1 MFGIFKKKSSSEF
14 EVMAENL
21 YEVLVISPPSSGDEN
36 SLGPS
41 ELEIGINNL
50 AKFTAKRTLM
60 LEATLHLATVVALD
74 GNAVHPLLKAVDAKI
89 AKHWLDR
96 GLISSIDTKIHDLCF
111 KEVEKILENPMKW
124 SRDWL
129 NEFYVGGEY
138 DGLPGGPHSYT
149 WGEQC
154 HKEYQAMV
162 GLIESLKN
170 NGF

>member
-1 MFGIFKKKSSSEF
+1 MFGIFKKKSNNEF
-14 EVMAENL
+14 DDIAEKL

-60 LEATLHLATVVALD
+60 LEATMHLATVVALD
-74 GNAVHPLLKAVDAKI
+74 GNAIHPLMKAIESKI
-89 AKHWLDR
+89 AKHWLER
-96 GLISSIDTKIHDLCF
+96 GLISSLDTKVGDLCF
-111 KEVEKILENPMKW
+111 KEVEKLLENQMKW

-138 DGLPGGPHSYT
+138 EGLPGGPHYLT
-149 WGEQC
+149 WGNQC
-154 HKEYQAMV
+154 FKEYQAMV
-162 GLIESLKN
+162 GVIKKFE
-170 NGF
+170 